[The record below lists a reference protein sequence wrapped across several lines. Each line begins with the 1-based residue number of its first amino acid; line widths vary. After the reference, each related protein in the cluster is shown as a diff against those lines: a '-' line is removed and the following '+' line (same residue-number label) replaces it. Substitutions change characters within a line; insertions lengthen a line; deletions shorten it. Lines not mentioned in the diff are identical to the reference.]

1 MRQVTAL
8 LTCLS
13 LAAAPLAAQARDPEQ
28 GRSLMER
35 GIELFLKGLNDEVSP
50 AVRSLRSLTEE
61 FGPAMQS
68 FLSEMGP
75 AFKDLLGQVKD
86 WSAYEKPEILPNGD
100 IIIRRKPDAPKLPE
114 NPDKKPDRSTPKP
127 PLKAPESNEIDI

>member
-1 MRQVTAL
+1 MRQVIAL
-8 LTCLS
+8 LLCLS
-13 LAAAPLAAQARDPEQ
+13 VSAAPLAAQERDPEQ

-50 AVRSLRSLTEE
+50 AMRSLRSLTEE

-100 IIIRRKPDAPKLPE
+100 IIIRRKPDTPKLPE
-114 NPDKKPDRSTPKP
+114 KPERSAPKP
-127 PLKAPESNEIDI
+127 PVKAPGGDKIDI